1 MQEKNMESCSKM
13 KKIKRNCFKDVDKC
27 LMFTRIAVIFV
38 DENKIIVIA
47 R

>member
-1 MQEKNMESCSKM
+1 MQEKKYGIEFEN
-13 KKIKRNCFKDVDKC
+13 KKKKKNCFKDVDKC
-27 LMFTRIAVIFV
+27 LMFTRIAVSFV